1 MPKLII
7 FDFDGTLADSAAW
20 MARALN
26 QAADR
31 FGFRRV
37 SDAEIEMLRGHDSHA
52 VIRYLG
58 VPAWKLPRIARH
70 LRERVAADAANI
82 PLFPGTHDM
91 LRLLA
96 ERGMATAVVSSN
108 SEANVRRI
116 LGPGSAPL
124 IGCYECGASLFGK
137 AARFQRVLKRTG
149 VAKQAVICIG
159 DEARDIEAA
168 SGLGLASGA
177 ATWGYATPESLE
189 RQRPTM
195 VFERMGEILER
206 LTVGNAADSGP
217 S

>member
-1 MPKLII
+1 MPYRLII

-37 SDAEIEMLRGHDSHA
+37 SDEEIAMLRGHDSRA

-58 VPAWKLPRIARH
+58 VPARKLPLIARH
-70 LRERVAADAANI
+70 LRERVAADAASI

-91 LRLLA
+91 LRILA

-116 LGPGSAPL
+116 LGPGNAPL

-137 AARFQRVLKRTG
+137 AARFRRVLKRTG
-149 VAKQAVICIG
+149 IAKQAVICIG

-168 SGLGLASGA
+168 AGVGLASGA
-177 ATWGYATPESLE
+177 ATWGYATPELLA

-195 VFERMGEILER
+195 TFARMAEIVDR
-206 LTVGNAADSGP
+206 LTVPAGP
-217 S
+217 GS

>member
-1 MPKLII
+1 MPYRLII

-37 SDAEIEMLRGHDSHA
+37 SDEEIAMLRGHDSRA

-58 VPAWKLPRIARH
+58 VPARKLPLIARH

-91 LRLLA
+91 LRILA
-96 ERGMATAVVSSN
+96 ERGVATAVVSSN

-116 LGPGSAPL
+116 LGPGSTPL

-137 AARFQRVLKRTG
+137 AARFRRVLKRTG
-149 VAKQAVICIG
+149 IPKQAVICIG

-168 SGLGLASGA
+168 VSVGLASGA
-177 ATWGYATPESLE
+177 AAWGYATPELLA

-195 VFERMGEILER
+195 TFARMAEIVDR
-206 LTVGNAADSGP
+206 LTVPAGRGS
-217 S
+217 